1 MAPGRA
7 ALHALG
13 AAALAARCGEAA
25 RQPAAAQESV
35 REEAV
40 RETPTKLAPAPRG
53 GYGAGPTKACLE
65 RMPNVDVWVAGG
77 GPLGGSRG
85 TLRVDYDIYQVQLA
99 FGRNAAEAK
108 RIVRDAVEVAS
119 AVGAPDAERFVR
131 RWGNVAASWG
141 ADPPTRAAARVL
153 ERCLR
158 PRR

>member
-1 MAPGRA
+1 MTRGRA
-7 ALHALG
+7 ALHAVA
-13 AAALAARCGEAA
+13 AAALAAGCGGEAA
-25 RQPAAAQESV
+25 REAEPA
-35 REEAV
+35 EEAV
-40 RETPTKLAPAPRG
+40 RETPTKLAPAPPG
-53 GYGAGPTKACLE
+53 GYGARATKACLG
-65 RMPNVDVWVAGG
+65 RTPNVDVWVAGG

-108 RIVRDAVEVAS
+108 RILRHAVEVAA

-131 RWGNVAASWG
+131 RWRNVAASWG
-141 ADPPTRAAARVL
+141 ADPPTPAAARVL